1 MMDKVWKIKPAPAPK
16 LVNELSSSLNVNNRI
31 ATLLIQRGITDYQKA
46 ERFFRPKKEHL
57 HDPFLMKNMGLAV
70 ERLIKALANHQ
81 KILVYGDYDVD
92 GTTAVAL
99 MFTVLKRHH
108 ANIDFYIPDRYKEG
122 YGLSEIGVEF
132 AKENK
137 FDLLITLDCGVK
149 AVSQIQLAVDLG
161 IDVIVCD
168 HHEPGTVLPNAIVL
182 DPKQKDCKYPFKELS
197 GCGVGF
203 KLMQALFNDQNWD
216 RDELY
221 QQLDL
226 LALSIAADI
235 VSITDEN
242 RVLAFLGLKLVNEKP
257 RKAFSELLYLANK
270 KVPLTL
276 TDLVFVIAPRIN
288 AAGRLRSGRAAVQL
302 MVEDDDELIQ
312 SLANEINQDNLER
325 RVLDKQMTHE
335 ALKIIDDDADF
346 KSKSSTVVF
355 NPKWHKGVVGIVA
368 SRLIETHFKPTIV
381 LTESNG
387 MISGSARTV
396 NDFDLHEA
404 LIKCSD
410 LLVQFGGHTHAAGLS
425 LLPENLAAFT
435 EMFDRVVRESISE
448 KDKNPIQLI
457 DAHLSLSEIYLPTES
472 PFTIPKFYRILSKF
486 EPFGPGNMKPV
497 FMLKEVYSDQ
507 VAVLKDA
514 HLKLKVKQENVTVKL
529 DAIGFGLAKK
539 EPLVTFGLAYELA
552 CTFDVNVF
560 RDVSTLQL
568 VIKDIKSTDSL

>member
-1 MMDKVWKIKPAPAPK
+1 M
-16 LVNELSSSLNVNNRI
+16 
-31 ATLLIQRGITDYQKA
+31 
-46 ERFFRPKKEHL
+46 
-57 HDPFLMKNMGLAV
+57 
-70 ERLIKALANHQ
+70 
-81 KILVYGDYDVD
+81 
-92 GTTAVAL
+92 
-99 MFTVLKRHH
+99 
-108 ANIDFYIPDRYKEG
+108 
-122 YGLSEIGVEF
+122 
-132 AKENK
+132 
-137 FDLLITLDCGVK
+137 
-149 AVSQIQLAVDLG
+149 
-161 IDVIVCD
+161 
-168 HHEPGTVLPNAIVL
+168 
-182 DPKQKDCKYPFKELS
+182 
-197 GCGVGF
+197 
-203 KLMQALFNDQNWD
+203 
-216 RDELY
+216 
-221 QQLDL
+221 
-226 LALSIAADI
+226 
-235 VSITDEN
+235 
-242 RVLAFLGLKLVNEKP
+242 NEKP

-270 KVPLTL
+270 KGPLTL

-325 RVLDKQMTHE
+325 RVLDKQMTQE
-335 ALKIIDDDADF
+335 ALKIIDEDVTF
-346 KSKSSTVVF
+346 KSKSATVVF
-355 NPKWHKGVVGIVA
+355 NPQWHKGVVGIVA

-381 LTESNG
+381 LTVSNG

-396 NDFDLHEA
+396 NDFDLHKA

-514 HLKLKVKQENVTVKL
+514 HLKLKVKQENISVKL

>member
-1 MMDKVWKIKPAPAPK
+1 MDKVWKIKPAPAPK
-16 LVNELSSSLNVNNRI
+16 LVNELSSQLNVNNRI

-57 HDPFLMKNMGLAV
+57 HDPFLMKNMASAV
-70 ERLIKALANHQ
+70 ERLVMALANHQ

-99 MFTVLKRHH
+99 MYSALKSHH
-108 ANIDFYIPDRYKEG
+108 SAIDFYIPDRYQEG
-122 YGLSEIGVEF
+122 YGLSEIGVRW
-132 AKENK
+132 AKENGIE
-137 FDLLITLDCGVK
+137 LIITLDCGVK
-149 AVSQIQLAVDLG
+149 ALSQIQLAVDLG
-161 IDVIVCD
+161 MDVIVCD
-168 HHEPGTVLPNAIVL
+168 HHEPGELLPNAIVL
-182 DPKQKDCKYPFKELS
+182 DPKQKDCLYPFKELS

-203 KLMQALFNDQNWD
+203 KLLQALFTAQKWD
-216 RDELY
+216 DELLF

-242 RVLAFLGLKLVNEKP
+242 RVLAFLGLKIVNEKP
-257 RKAFSELLYLANK
+257 RRAFSELLSLAGK
-270 KVPLTL
+270 KGPLTL
-276 TDLVFVIAPRIN
+276 TDLVFIIAPRIN
-288 AAGRLRSGRAAVQL
+288 AAGRLRSGRTAVQL
-302 MVEDDDELIQ
+302 MIEENSVLIQ
-312 SLANEINQDNLER
+312 ELAKEINQDNADR
-325 RVLDKQMTHE
+325 RLLDKQMTQE
-335 ALKIIDDDADF
+335 ALQLIAEDLSF
-346 KSKSSTVVF
+346 QTKSSTIVF

-457 DAHLSLSEIYLPTES
+457 DAQLSLSEIYLPNES
-472 PFTIPKFYRILSKF
+472 LFTIPKFYRILSKF

-497 FMLKEVYSDQ
+497 FLLKEVYSDQ
-507 VAVLKDA
+507 VSILKDA
-514 HLKLKVKQENVTVKL
+514 HLKLKVKQENCPLKL

-539 EPLVTFGLAYELA
+539 EPLVTFGMAYELA

-568 VIKDIKSTDSL
+568 IIKDIKSTDSL

>member
-1 MMDKVWKIKPAPAPK
+1 MDKVWGIKPDLEME
-16 LVNELSSSLNVNNRI
+16 LVNKLSDDLKVNNRI
-31 ATLLIQRGITDYQKA
+31 ATLLIQRGINDYQKA
-46 ERFFRPKKEHL
+46 ERFFNPKVEHL
-57 HDPFLMKNMGLAV
+57 HEPLLMKNMGEAV
-70 ERLIKALANHQ
+70 KRLVTAISNNQ
-81 KILVYGDYDVD
+81 KILIYGDYDVD

-108 ANIDFYIPDRYKEG
+108 ANIDYYIPDRYKEG

-132 AKENK
+132 AKENE

-182 DPKQKDCKYPFKELS
+182 DPKQKGCKYPFKELS

-216 RDELY
+216 LNELF
-221 QQLDL
+221 QHLDL

-242 RVLAFLGLKLVNEKP
+242 RALAFLGLKLVNEKP

-270 KVPLTL
+270 KGPLTL

-312 SLANEINQDNLER
+312 SLAKEINQDNLER
-325 RVLDKQMTHE
+325 RVLDKQMTQE
-335 ALKIIDDDADF
+335 ALKIIDEDVTF
-346 KSKSSTVVF
+346 KSKSATVVF
-355 NPKWHKGVVGIVA
+355 NPQWHKGVVGIVA

-387 MISGSARTV
+387 IISGSARTV

-457 DAHLSLSEIYLPTES
+457 DAQLSLSEIYLPNES
-472 PFTIPKFYRILSKF
+472 LFTIPKFYRILSKF

-497 FMLKEVYSDQ
+497 FLLKEVYSDQ
-507 VAVLKDA
+507 VSILKDA
-514 HLKLKVKQENVTVKL
+514 HLKLKVKQENCPLKL

-539 EPLVTFGLAYELA
+539 EPLVTFGMAYELA
-552 CTFDVNVF
+552 CTLDVNVF

-568 VIKDIKSTDSL
+568 IIKDIKSTDSL

>member
-1 MMDKVWKIKPAPAPK
+1 MNKVWGIKPEPAME
-16 LVNELSSSLNVNNRI
+16 LVNKLSDDLKVTKRI
-31 ATLLIQRGITDYQKA
+31 ATLLIQRGINDYQKA
-46 ERFFRPKKEHL
+46 ERFFNPKVEHL
-57 HDPFLMKNMGLAV
+57 NEPLLMKNMARAV
-70 ERLIKALANHQ
+70 NRLNSAISNNQ
-81 KILVYGDYDVD
+81 KILIYGDYDVD

-99 MFTVLKRHH
+99 MFTVLKQHH
-108 ANIDFYIPDRYKEG
+108 ANIDYYIPDRYKEG

-132 AKENK
+132 AKENG

-182 DPKQKDCKYPFKELS
+182 DPKQKGCKYPFKELS

-216 RDELY
+216 RNELF
-221 QQLDL
+221 QHLDL

-257 RKAFSELLYLANK
+257 RKAFSELLQLANK
-270 KVPLTL
+270 KGPLTL

-312 SLANEINQDNLER
+312 SLANEINKDNLER
-325 RVLDKQMTHE
+325 RVLDKEMTQE
-335 ALKIIDDDADF
+335 ALKIIDDDTDF
-346 KSKSSTVVF
+346 KSKSATVVF
-355 NPKWHKGVVGIVA
+355 NPQWHKGVVGIVA

-457 DAHLSLSEIYLPTES
+457 DAQLSLSEIYLPTES
-472 PFTIPKFYRILSKF
+472 LFTIPKFYRILSKF

-507 VAVLKDA
+507 VSVLKDA
-514 HLKLKVKQENVTVKL
+514 HLKLKVKQENIPVKM

-539 EPLVTFGLAYELA
+539 EPLVTFGMAYELA

-568 VIKDIKSTDSL
+568 IIKDIKSTDSL

>member
-1 MMDKVWKIKPAPAPK
+1 MNKVWGIKPEPAME
-16 LVNELSSSLNVNNRI
+16 LVNKLSDDLKVTKRI
-31 ATLLIQRGITDYQKA
+31 ATLLIQRGINDYQKA
-46 ERFFRPKKEHL
+46 ERFFNPKVEHL
-57 HDPFLMKNMGLAV
+57 NEPLLMKNMARAV
-70 ERLIKALANHQ
+70 NRLNSAISNNQ
-81 KILVYGDYDVD
+81 KILIYGDYDVD

-99 MFTVLKRHH
+99 MFTVLKQHH
-108 ANIDFYIPDRYKEG
+108 ANIDYYIPDRYKEG

-132 AKENK
+132 AKENG

-182 DPKQKDCKYPFKELS
+182 DPKQKGCKYPFKELS

-216 RDELY
+216 RNELF
-221 QQLDL
+221 QHLDL

-257 RKAFSELLYLANK
+257 RKAFSELLQLANK
-270 KVPLTL
+270 KGPLTL

-312 SLANEINQDNLER
+312 SLANEINKDNLER
-325 RVLDKQMTHE
+325 RVLDKEMTQE
-335 ALKIIDDDADF
+335 ALKIIDDDTDF
-346 KSKSSTVVF
+346 KSKSATVVF
-355 NPKWHKGVVGIVA
+355 NPQWHKGVVGIVA

-457 DAHLSLSEIYLPTES
+457 DAQLSLSEIYLPTES
-472 PFTIPKFYRILSKF
+472 LFTIPKFYRILSKF

-507 VAVLKDA
+507 VSVLKDA
-514 HLKLKVKQENVTVKL
+514 HLKLKVKQENIPVKM

-539 EPLVTFGLAYELA
+539 EPLVTFGMAYELA

-568 VIKDIKSTDSL
+568 IIKDIKSAD

>member
-1 MMDKVWKIKPAPAPK
+1 MDKVWKIKPAPAPK

>member
-1 MMDKVWKIKPAPAPK
+1 MDKVWGIKPDPAME
-16 LVNELSSSLNVNNRI
+16 LVNKLSDDLKVNNRI
-31 ATLLIQRGITDYQKA
+31 ATLLIQRGINDYQKA
-46 ERFFRPKKEHL
+46 ERFFNPKVEHL
-57 HDPFLMKNMGLAV
+57 HEPLLMKNMGEAV
-70 ERLIKALANHQ
+70 KRLNTAISNNQ
-81 KILVYGDYDVD
+81 KILIYGDYDVD
-92 GTTAVAL
+92 GTTAVTL

-108 ANIDFYIPDRYKEG
+108 SNIDFYIPDRYKEG

-132 AKENK
+132 AKENE
-137 FDLLITLDCGVK
+137 FDLLITLDCGIK

-161 IDVIVCD
+161 MDVIVCD

-216 RDELY
+216 RNELL
-221 QQLDL
+221 QHLDL

-270 KVPLTL
+270 KGPLTL

-302 MVEDDDELIQ
+302 MVEDDDALIQ

-325 RVLDKQMTHE
+325 RVLDKQMTQE
-335 ALKIIDDDADF
+335 ALKIIDEDVTF
-346 KSKSSTVVF
+346 KSKSATVVF
-355 NPKWHKGVVGIVA
+355 NPQWHKGVVGIVA

-435 EMFDRVVRESISE
+435 EMFDRVVRESITE

-514 HLKLKVKQENVTVKL
+514 HLKLKVKQENITVKL

>member
-1 MMDKVWKIKPAPAPK
+1 MNKVWGIKPDPAME
-16 LVNELSSSLNVNNRI
+16 LVNKLSDDLKVNNRI
-31 ATLLIQRGITDYQKA
+31 ATLLIQRGISDYQKA
-46 ERFFRPKKEHL
+46 ERFFNPKVEHL
-57 HDPFLMKNMGLAV
+57 HEPLLMKNMGEAV
-70 ERLIKALANHQ
+70 KRLVTAISNNQ
-81 KILVYGDYDVD
+81 KILIYGDYDVD

-99 MFTVLKRHH
+99 MFTVLKQHH
-108 ANIDFYIPDRYKEG
+108 ANIDYYIPDRYKEG

-132 AKENK
+132 AKENE

-182 DPKQKDCKYPFKELS
+182 DPKQKGCKYPFKELS

-216 RDELY
+216 SNELF
-221 QQLDL
+221 QHLDL

-242 RVLAFLGLKLVNEKP
+242 RALAFLGLKLVNEKP

-270 KVPLTL
+270 KGPLTL

-302 MVEDDDELIQ
+302 MVEDDDALIQ

-325 RVLDKQMTHE
+325 RVLDKQMTQE
-335 ALKIIDDDADF
+335 ALKIIDEDVTF
-346 KSKSSTVVF
+346 KSKSATVVF
-355 NPKWHKGVVGIVA
+355 NPQWHKGVVGIVA

-387 MISGSARTV
+387 IISGSARTV
-396 NDFDLHEA
+396 NDFDLHDA

-435 EMFDRVVRESISE
+435 EIFDRVVREAITE

-457 DAHLSLSEIYLPTES
+457 DAHLSLSEIYLPNES
-472 PFTIPKFYRILSKF
+472 LVTIPKFYRILSKF

-497 FMLKEVYSDQ
+497 FLLKEVYSDQ
-507 VAVLKDA
+507 VSILKDA
-514 HLKLKVKQENVTVKL
+514 HLKLKVKQENCPLKL

-539 EPLVTFGLAYELA
+539 EPLVTFGMAYELA
-552 CTFDVNVF
+552 CTLDVNVF

-568 VIKDIKSTDSL
+568 IIKDIKSTDSL